1 MNSSEPTGTGSE
13 VLFDDAKPQNR
24 AAAVALAARYADA
37 TGLRNRGAKP
47 DTESHEGN
55 VFLLG
60 RFPGAGFLLETGF
73 ITHAGDLEIV
83 RTRAAG
89 AVADILIAQFG
100 ARDESGDTAAAHA
113 RMRELGVF
121 DETVDAARPLT
132 AGELALFLTRFER
145 AMRA

>member
-1 MNSSEPTGTGSE
+1 
-13 VLFDDAKPQNR
+13 VLFDDEKPQNR
-24 AAAVALAARYADA
+24 AAATALAARYAEA

-89 AVADILIAQFG
+89 AIVDILIAQFSTP
-100 ARDESGDTAAAHA
+100 AESGDTAPARA

-121 DETVDAARPLT
+121 DETVDTDRPLT
-132 AGELALFLTRFER
+132 AGELAVFLARFES